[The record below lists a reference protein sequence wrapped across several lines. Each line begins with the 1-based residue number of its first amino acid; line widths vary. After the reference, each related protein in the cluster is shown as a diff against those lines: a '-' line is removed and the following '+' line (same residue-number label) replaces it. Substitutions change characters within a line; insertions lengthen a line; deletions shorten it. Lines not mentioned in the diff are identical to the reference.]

1 VALKSASL
9 NSLLK
14 IFMIRTSFKNTDRTL
29 FKQNKT
35 KQNKKQNKTKN
46 KKQNKTKIQKNSQ
59 QTIQYKLRFE
69 PSCSFVSHKI
79 NISRFSQCDY
89 LQNMNSYPLSP
100 KEKGEK
106 GKKISSTLTKRKKI
120 MVNVQQPQNP

>member
-35 KQNKKQNKTKN
+35 KQNKKQNKTKQN
-46 KKQNKTKIQKNSQ
+46 KKQKTKQNKN
-59 QTIQYKLRFE
+59 
-69 PSCSFVSHKI
+69 
-79 NISRFSQCDY
+79 
-89 LQNMNSYPLSP
+89 P
-100 KEKGEK
+100 KK
-106 GKKISSTLTKRKKI
+106 
-120 MVNVQQPQNP
+120 

>member
-35 KQNKKQNKTKN
+35 KQNKTKQNKKQKT
-46 KKQNKTKIQKNSQ
+46 KQNKN
-59 QTIQYKLRFE
+59 
-69 PSCSFVSHKI
+69 
-79 NISRFSQCDY
+79 
-89 LQNMNSYPLSP
+89 P
-100 KEKGEK
+100 KK
-106 GKKISSTLTKRKKI
+106 
-120 MVNVQQPQNP
+120 